1 MWTAPVL
8 LWILGSVWLWGSVQ
22 GAAIGGLEDEIV
34 TPGTDNGMVTPGL
47 EDKLATTAAT
57 EESSVSTHKAAQA
70 LTSTES
76 RTKSPIEELPT
87 PGGSIQGHE
96 ENKSTTTVKVVTSH
110 SVDKKTSHPNRDNTL
125 EETQTTGKKGG
136 LAVVT
141 LVGIIVGVLL
151 AIGFIGGIIIVIM
164 RKISGRFS

>member
-110 SVDKKTSHPNRDNTL
+110 SVDKKTSHPNR
-125 EETQTTGKKGG
+125 GG

-164 RKISGRFS
+164 RKISGRFSP